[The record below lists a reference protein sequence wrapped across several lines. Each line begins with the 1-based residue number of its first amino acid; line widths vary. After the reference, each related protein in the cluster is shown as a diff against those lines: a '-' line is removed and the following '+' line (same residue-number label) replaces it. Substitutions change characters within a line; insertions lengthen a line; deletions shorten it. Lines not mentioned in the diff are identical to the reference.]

1 MKVSQ
6 FLDLR
11 DTIQNIANNIG
22 RDDDKAHWAALIA
35 MHKINEMI
43 NEVIPCD
50 IKTKEV

>member
-22 RDDDKAHWAALIA
+22 NDDDKAHWATRSA
-35 MHKINEMI
+35 MNKINEMI
-43 NEVIPCD
+43 DEIIPCN